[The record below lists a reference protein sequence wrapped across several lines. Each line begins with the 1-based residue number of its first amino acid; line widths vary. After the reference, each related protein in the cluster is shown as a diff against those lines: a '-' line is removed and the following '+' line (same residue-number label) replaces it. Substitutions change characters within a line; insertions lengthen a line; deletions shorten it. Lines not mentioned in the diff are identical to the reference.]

1 MFLGRVCIFWEVP
14 PQFGCIPWAGAN
26 ALQPFGGLDLAVSN
40 MLCWPETGLHEAV
53 VLRFPSAQGS
63 TGVPSPPLRWTVIS
77 LSTAGSKVYIRASNC
92 LIDQDLLIK
101 SMQSFLYWL
110 FHAVC
115 IKELFVLFLFYTCTA
130 PCTMVSGPCGR
141 PFGAAR
147 L

>member
-26 ALQPFGGLDLAVSN
+26 ALQPFGGLDSAVSN

-63 TGVPSPPLRWTVIS
+63 TGCSITSSTLEYY
-77 LSTAGSKVYIRASNC
+77 LSTARSKGYMRASNC

-115 IKELFVLFLFYTCTA
+115 IKELFVLFLFCTCTA